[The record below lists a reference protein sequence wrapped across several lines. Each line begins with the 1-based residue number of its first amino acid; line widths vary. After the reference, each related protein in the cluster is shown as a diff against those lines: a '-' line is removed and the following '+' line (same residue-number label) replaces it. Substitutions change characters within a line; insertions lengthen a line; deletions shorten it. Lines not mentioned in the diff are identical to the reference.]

1 MLGSLCN
8 LQTVNLETEIKT
20 LYYGLLKLKYSPSIY
35 LKHEKDKKI
44 CIFKQQPQNS
54 HEQDILP
61 NSLRP
66 MGRMP

>member
-35 LKHEKDKKI
+35 LKHEKD
-44 CIFKQQPQNS
+44 
-54 HEQDILP
+54 
-61 NSLRP
+61 
-66 MGRMP
+66 